1 VVDHLPREPARP
13 RARPGQVLNRRLLL
27 VGLIAVSLVAM
38 ARALG
43 VTDLVRLDNVAR
55 RRECTQLVALSLLP
69 RWLRGRRAALDDLL
83 QTG

>member
-1 VVDHLPREPARP
+1 MVDHLPREPARP

-55 RRECTQLVALSLLP
+55 LRECTQLVALSLLP

-83 QTG
+83 RTG